1 MTIIIQDIHLVTI
14 KIMSA
19 IIVIG
24 ANYINDTEKIN
35 LQLNSEK
42 DSPTYKDISKLIQL
56 PHSQR

>member
-1 MTIIIQDIHLVTI
+1 
-14 KIMSA
+14 MSA

-42 DSPTYKDISKLIQL
+42 DSPTDKDISKLIQL